1 MRLHR
6 AVLAGLALGTVLPVT
21 AASAAT
27 GVAAAGSALSSATLA
42 TISVGDLT
50 VASTTLDGHTVSLA
64 TLSALAQ
71 TTSSAA
77 PAVSFVPLTLD
88 GAKTGEVTVTPSTS
102 PKTVG
107 AMTMG
112 ALPLNVLSAT
122 SPSATLSA
130 TQSAASKAASLTASL
145 GQAKILN
152 LPLTLN
158 GTVDVGSVTDAS
170 HAQAGKTLK
179 ITNVALPNLSDLL
192 AALGI
197 DLSNLP
203 VDTLNALLTELP
215 IAISDAVAT
224 AADNANAA
232 IDTAQTAF
240 DAAAAALAALTPN
253 LADATTAL
261 DAELATVDTTAVDA
275 TLTSLGIATPL
286 DHVDWDTLGTTPT
299 GQGVQTTLTTADSG
313 LAAAAADYQAAKDAT
328 QAVADAATD
337 LNDAIAGLA
346 NIVDGVLSG
355 APLVEIG
362 AAEVG
367 TKAAVSSTKSSAVTG
382 YVSGVKVLGQDVL
395 AAVTGNTK
403 LDAAAL
409 AGTVASQVNSA
420 IASVTGTLSSVLS
433 SVTGATGLVVPAPS
447 IKLLTKTATTGVDG
461 LFGTADATVTALS
474 VDMGSVVVPDA
485 FALVNAGDLAGI
497 LPVAGGFKTAPL
509 SVKVG
514 QLVESAKFHP
524 ASTTG
529 GGGNLPATGMPY
541 GLAIVAIVGA
551 GLAMTTQRRLRTVEV
566 TD

>member
-6 AVLAGLALGTVLPVT
+6 AVLAGLAFGTVLPVT

-42 TISVGDLT
+42 TLSVGDLT
-50 VASTTLDGHTVSLA
+50 VAGTNLDGHTVSLA

-71 TTSSAA
+71 TTSSEA
-77 PAVSFVPLTLD
+77 PAVSFVPITLD
-88 GAKTGEVTVTPSTS
+88 GAKTGAVTVTPATS

-107 AMTMG
+107 ALTMG

-122 SPSATLSA
+122 SPSATLTA

-158 GTVDVGSVTDAS
+158 GTVDVGSLTDAS

-179 ITNVALPNLSDLL
+179 ITNVALPNLADLL

-197 DLSNLP
+197 DLSALP
-203 VDTLNALLTELP
+203 VDTLNGLLTELP

-224 AADNANAA
+224 AADNANDA
-232 IDTAQTAF
+232 IDTAQTAY
-240 DAAAAALAALTPN
+240 DAAVAALATVSPN

-261 DAELATVDTTAVDA
+261 DAALAAADTTAVDSALA
-275 TLTSLGIATPL
+275 TLGIATPL
-286 DHVDWDTLGTTPT
+286 DHVDWDTLGTTSS
-299 GQGVQTTLTTADSG
+299 GQAVQTALRGDPAIAS
-313 LAAAAADYQAAKDAT
+313 AADDYKDAKDAT
-328 QAVADAATD
+328 D
-337 LNDAIAGLA
+337 LVTSTLTTLTDAIGDLA
-346 NIVDGVLSG
+346 DIVDGVLSG

-367 TKAAVSSTKSSAVTG
+367 TKAAVGSAKSSAVTG

-409 AGTVASQVNSA
+409 AGTVATQVNSA

-485 FALVNAGDLAGI
+485 FALADAADLAGI
-497 LPVAGGFKTAPL
+497 LPVAGGFKTSPL

-524 ASTTG
+524 ASTG
-529 GGGNLPATGMPY
+529 GSGNLPATGMPY
-541 GLAIVAIVGA
+541 GLAIVAIVGT